1 MKKTISILMC
11 MLLLMASNV
20 MAKSYK
26 FDINRSYEVQIVR
39 VAQQG
44 TKFLKVWAVA
54 GSVDKAIVQA
64 KQDAVAACVFT
75 GVEGNEIAGNI
86 PALTKGRADY
96 EKHKDF
102 FDKFFKKG
110 AFLNYVKSVNSE
122 YPTGENNV
130 ATEEGRKV
138 GIYVVVMYDNLRAL
152 LEKEGIT
159 KSLKDYF

>member
-1 MKKTISILMC
+1 
-11 MLLLMASNV
+11 MALALSV
-20 MAKSYK
+20 SAKSYK

-54 GSVDKAIVQA
+54 GSADKAIIQA
-64 KQDAVAACVFT
+64 KQDAVAACIFT

-86 PALTKGRADY
+86 PPLTKGRADY
-96 EKHKDF
+96 EKNKDF
-102 FDKFFKKG
+102 FDKFFKQG
-110 AFLNYVKSVNSE
+110 AFLNYVKNVNSE

-130 ATEEGRKV
+130 ATDGGRKV

-152 LEKEGIT
+152 LEKEGIA
-159 KSLKDYF
+159 KSLKSYF